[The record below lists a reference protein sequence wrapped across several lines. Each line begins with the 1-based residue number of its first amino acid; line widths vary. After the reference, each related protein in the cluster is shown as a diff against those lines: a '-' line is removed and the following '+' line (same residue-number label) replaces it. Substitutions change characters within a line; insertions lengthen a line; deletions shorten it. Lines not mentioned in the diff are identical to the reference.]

1 MIRHLAISFA
11 SMTALACAPPVA
23 APPLVAPVNPAP
35 VPVAAPDAEAA
46 TRMVRELEAQQIQ
59 VREAAVAAA
68 AKTQSDLVAAQVAHE
83 AERVR
88 EATARCESGRAA
100 RAAAVVQWHE
110 FDERRER
117 LSQWQNEHCTS
128 TPTGRAVVLFTSS
141 GQTLKHTGPDILK
154 CAAMPRDIAS
164 IAHEA
169 EPALPRPEVAECRGY
184 DAWRARGETAG
195 LPTP

>member
-1 MIRHLAISFA
+1 
-11 SMTALACAPPVA
+11 
-23 APPLVAPVNPAP
+23 
-35 VPVAAPDAEAA
+35 
-46 TRMVRELEAQQIQ
+46 VRELEAQQIQ
-59 VREAAVAAA
+59 AREAALAAA
-68 AKTQSDLVAAQVAHE
+68 EKTQSDLVAAQVAHE

-100 RAAAVVQWHE
+100 RAAAVVQWHG

-141 GQTLKHTGPDILK
+141 GQTPKHTGPDILK